1 MGFSVTLSHIIMV
14 IASVTLASVFSAYA
28 FYTGNSVQN
37 ELMQNVN
44 DIKRRSNLQ
53 LEIVYATVDNST
65 SPSHFVIYVKNVGCL
80 PLNDFTY
87 LDLYVGRYGRA
98 QLYTYNSSADAGSG
112 QFNLTDASGDCVWD
126 PRETATIRAYPS
138 ESSETEGVTF
148 EAKIVPFRGVG
159 SSILFSAPP

>member
-44 DIKRRSNLQ
+44 DAKRMNNLQ

-65 SPSHFVIYVKNVGCL
+65 DPPHFVIYVKNVGCL
-80 PLNDFTY
+80 LLNDFTY
-87 LDLYVGRYGRA
+87 LDVYVGEYGTA
-98 QLYTYNSSADAGSG
+98 QLYTYNSTAVSG
-112 QFNLTDASGDCVWD
+112 QFNLTDASGDGVWE
-126 PRETATIRAYPS
+126 PRETVTIRAYPS
-138 ESSETEGVTF
+138 SQVEGVMF
-148 EAKIVPFRGVG
+148 EAKIVPFRGIG
-159 SSILFSAPP
+159 SSYLFPATP

>member
-44 DIKRRSNLQ
+44 DAKRMNNLQ

-65 SPSHFVIYVKNVGCL
+65 DPPHFVIYVKNVGCL

-87 LDLYVGRYGRA
+87 LDVYVGEYGTA
-98 QLYTYNSSADAGSG
+98 QLYTYNSTAGSG
-112 QFNLTDASGDCVWD
+112 QFNLTDASGDGVWE

-138 ESSETEGVTF
+138 SVVEGVMF
-148 EAKIVPFRGVG
+148 EAKIAPFRGIG
-159 SSILFSAPP
+159 SSYLFPALP

>member
-1 MGFSVTLSHIIMV
+1 VGFSVTLSHIIMV

-44 DIKRRSNLQ
+44 DAKRMNNLQ

-65 SPSHFVIYVKNVGCL
+65 NPQPHFVIYVKNIGCL

-87 LDLYVGRYGRA
+87 LDVYVGEYGRA
-98 QLYTYNSSADAGSG
+98 QLYTYNSTADSGSG
-112 QFNLTDASGDCVWD
+112 QFKLTDASGDGVWE
-126 PRETATIRAYPS
+126 PRETVTIRAYPS
-138 ESSETEGVTF
+138 STVEGVMF
-148 EAKIVPFRGVG
+148 EAKIVPFRGIG
-159 SSILFSAPP
+159 SSYLFPALP